1 MINREI
7 PFRPRLEGEFRVR
20 FYNAASEITEK
31 TPTLTIAR
39 IAEREIEWVEKD
51 CQYNIEQRKKYRAV
65 WFLFRDLIRASWKAC
80 YRNGVIY
87 MSLPTLNGTDMHDTT
102 SPEVKALL
110 RSWMSESR
118 HERLVGY
125 TDFINR
131 MENPGTNKQSIA
143 ALIADGDELEKR
155 IKRVHTGEIAIEAAV
170 QPYLQLVRE
179 NDRDVFTG
187 LKTSE
192 IWRYFRLT
200 WSTPVETTPG
210 RTMQYLIRDAA
221 HPMHAVMGIASL
233 ENCAVQIT
241 CRDDYIG
248 WNQKAFIE
256 RIVTVDND
264 RAKEEFKQLL
274 VYLEDGIDGID
285 YSELCTAMVVKNPT
299 DTDIQLLLDEA
310 SNAEQNR
317 QQLLRN
323 EVEGDVDD
331 IEKSELGSISIDAER
346 ALYRRKRAEQLARLL
361 SAKKAIRDLINA
373 ENFNEIWI
381 DFCKSETGNSAIRG
395 ALVAQKTKH
404 IGSSM
409 MELNVCGAIPPYN
422 EILGGKLVALLATSP
437 QVIHDYK
444 ERYADKASEIA
455 SRLKGMPVCRPADL
469 VYVGTTSLYYV
480 GSSQYNR
487 LKMPGS
493 IFNTDFD
500 IVWKKLGMT
509 IGFGTMHI
517 SKATTMSLTEATSD
531 GFNRINHVFGEGA
544 SPKMRLLTM
553 SIREL
558 LESTNEDSKDF
569 SKHAMS
575 RIVYGACLAE
585 NTFDYLLG
593 KESKPKYYTDM
604 ADYVS
609 GTQKI
614 IDFWRNRW
622 LKSRLNYEPI
632 YRRIRDF
639 DKQGFLVSNQIDE
652 DEEWS
657 FSKLEEVPHMPTNDE
672 TKTGLQFVRDFYRGS
687 SAYADHIASE
697 LLSAIHLETK
707 LDTAIIESALSGKD
721 IVLTGNPGD
730 GKTHV
735 IRMLKNKLEGSGKP
749 IRIELDAST
758 LSDEDIYLKWK
769 SARENNMPFVIAIN
783 AAVLYSVY
791 QKYSEFQPIRDAY
804 FQMSHAVVFHDE
816 VTENGNVVVFDLSKR
831 EVLTADILKKAIEKL
846 TDSTHYTECAGCP
859 LNENCDVHNNCTL
872 LNSALFQERLFVIL
886 QRVSMKGYHAT
897 VRELQSLI
905 AYLIFGNRSC
915 KEIGRTTGSNQ
926 YNLVNLVFSGK
937 GALFDAIRSAIDPV
951 TISHPIWDERILL
964 NDIPNDSWVDG
975 YEIPAEAILKYQIVS
990 ECFRNVHDSEWQKRW
1005 CGILKKAFGNGASGN
1020 INIQVSGLLMHI
1032 KLSEVSGGKVI
1043 QCAYADGDE
1052 GPIEYRGC
1060 PIEYRLLTAKEIQ
1073 QEVLGEDTI
1082 LKEPLTA
1089 DYDSDETPESNE
1101 EGTVVYEFGNPSYS
1115 AEMREQTK
1123 SDAEQGT
1130 AIVENGTTRI
1140 EPIEVESQGK
1150 TGCKTTGVSS
1160 EEIEQLVKDFKRSC
1174 GDYHVALRE
1183 CEAKSAVVGPSVIR
1197 IKFKLGRGQAL
1208 QGLASHLEDIGR
1220 EMKRTGV
1227 IIQQV
1232 PNSDE
1237 LLLDVPRLQREKV
1250 LFKDVISSIPKVTS
1264 PEQLLFPLGRTPNGK
1279 DLIEDLSQMPHMLVG
1294 GSTGSGKSVFLFS
1307 MLAALL
1313 MTHPEK
1319 EDMQLI
1325 LSSSKLEDF
1334 IHFEGLPHLYSGR
1347 IISDATEATK
1357 VIKEVIFEESERRG
1371 RLLAEA
1377 RVANI
1382 VEYNK
1387 KVAEKLAPIVVVID
1401 EFADLADQLETTKE
1415 KNAFY
1420 KPVQRIAQA
1429 GRSRGIH
1436 LVICT
1441 QRPEAKLVPST
1452 TKAQLNGRVALR
1464 VNDGISSRMIIEEP
1478 DAQYLQKHGDMIYR
1492 NGDIIERAQ
1501 GYLIEIE
1508 ELDKIVDDVIHGR
1521 I

>member
-31 TPTLTIAR
+31 TSTLAIVR
-39 IAEREIEWVEKD
+39 IAEREIEWVEND

-80 YRNGVIY
+80 YRDGVLY
-87 MSLPTLNGTDMHDTT
+87 MSLPTLNGADIHDTT

-131 MENPGTNKQSIA
+131 MENPGANKQSIA
-143 ALIADGDELEKR
+143 TLIADGEELAARMER
-155 IKRVHTGEIAIEAAV
+155 AHAGQIEVEDAI

-179 NDRDVFTG
+179 NDRDEFTG

-192 IWRYFRLT
+192 IWRYCRLT
-200 WSTPVETTPG
+200 WSTPAETTPG

-241 CRDDYIG
+241 CRDNHIG
-248 WNQKAFIE
+248 WNQKAFID
-256 RIVTVDND
+256 RVITVDND

-274 VYLEDGIDGID
+274 VYLEEGISGID
-285 YSELCTAMVVKNPT
+285 YSELCTKMVVENPT

-310 SNAEQNR
+310 ANAEQSR

-323 EVEGDVDD
+323 EVESDIDDV
-331 IEKSELGSISIDAER
+331 EKSELGSISIDAEK

-381 DFCKSETGNSAIRG
+381 DFCKNETGSSAIRS

-422 EILGGKLVALLATSP
+422 EILGGKLVALLAISP
-437 QVIHDYK
+437 QVVHDYK

-455 SRLKGMPVCRPADL
+455 SRLKGAPVCRPADL

-487 LKMPGS
+487 LKIPGK
-493 IFNTDFD
+493 IFGTDFD
-500 IVWKKLGMT
+500 VVWENLGMT

-553 SIREL
+553 AIREL

-593 KESKPKYYTDM
+593 KESEPRYYTDM

-614 IDFWRNRW
+614 VDFWRNRW

-632 YRRIRDF
+632 YQRIRKF

-657 FSKLEEVPHMPTNDE
+657 FSKLKEVTHMPTNDE

-697 LLSAIHLETK
+697 LLSVIHLETK
-707 LDTAIIESALSGKD
+707 LDTAIMEAALSGKD

-730 GKTHV
+730 GKTHI
-735 IRMLKNKLEGSGKP
+735 IRLLKNKLENTGKP
-749 IRIELDAST
+749 ICIELDAST
-758 LSDEDIYLKWK
+758 LSNDEIYLKWK
-769 SARENNMPFVIAIN
+769 AARESNAPFVIAIN
-783 AAVLYSVY
+783 AAILYSVY
-791 QKYSEFQPIRDAY
+791 QKHSDFQPIKEAY
-804 FQMSHAVVFHDE
+804 YQMSHAVIFHDE
-816 VTENGNVVVFDLSKR
+816 GTDDSNLVVFDLSKR

-846 TDSTHYTECAGCP
+846 TDDTHYTECSSCP
-859 LNENCDVHNNCTL
+859 LNESCDVHKNCNL

-886 QRVSMKGYHAT
+886 QRVSMQGYHAT

-905 AYLIFGNRSC
+905 AYLIFGNRRC
-915 KEIGRTTGSNQ
+915 KAISRTTGSNQ

-937 GALFDAIRSAIDPV
+937 GTLFDAIRNALDPV
-951 TISHPIWDERILL
+951 SISHPIWDERILL

-975 YEIPAEAILKYQIVS
+975 YEIPAEAIAYDNYELFKLRKRQFYFFNKNGEELLKIMDDDVTRFQKFLGQDNGKIVKELVRKLNTFFGAVKASNSELQIWTGHRYDNEPRKVLIS
-990 ECFRNVHDSEWQKRW
+990 MGS
-1005 CGILKKAFGNGASGN
+1005 IKK
-1020 INIQVSGLLMHI
+1020 SGLKIGRPTLLKNMKSGIDMTASYIRLEKKDAAHI
-1032 KLSEVSGGKVI
+1032 FLKIDFDMYMLLSEAERGVPVLFMESDLVKKVW
-1043 QCAYADGDE
+1043 
-1052 GPIEYRGC
+1052 RF
-1060 PIEYRLLTAKEIQ
+1060 
-1073 QEVLGEDTI
+1073 V
-1082 LKEPLTA
+1082 
-1089 DYDSDETPESNE
+1089 
-1101 EGTVVYEFGNPSYS
+1101 
-1115 AEMREQTK
+1115 
-1123 SDAEQGT
+1123 
-1130 AIVENGTTRI
+1130 
-1140 EPIEVESQGK
+1140 
-1150 TGCKTTGVSS
+1150 
-1160 EEIEQLVKDFKRSC
+1160 EQLQS
-1174 GDYHVALRE
+1174 
-1183 CEAKSAVVGPSVIR
+1183 
-1197 IKFKLGRGQAL
+1197 
-1208 QGLASHLEDIGR
+1208 LEDLDKDDPVTI
-1220 EMKRTGV
+1220 
-1227 IIQQV
+1227 
-1232 PNSDE
+1232 S
-1237 LLLDVPRLQREKV
+1237 LLDVQNKKKISATIDREENKY
-1250 LFKDVISSIPKVTS
+1250 SSI
-1264 PEQLLFPLGRTPNGK
+1264 EEER
-1279 DLIEDLSQMPHMLVG
+1279 
-1294 GSTGSGKSVFLFS
+1294 
-1307 MLAALL
+1307 A
-1313 MTHPEK
+1313 
-1319 EDMQLI
+1319 
-1325 LSSSKLEDF
+1325 
-1334 IHFEGLPHLYSGR
+1334 
-1347 IISDATEATK
+1347 
-1357 VIKEVIFEESERRG
+1357 KEV
-1371 RLLAEA
+1371 
-1377 RVANI
+1377 
-1382 VEYNK
+1382 
-1387 KVAEKLAPIVVVID
+1387 
-1401 EFADLADQLETTKE
+1401 
-1415 KNAFY
+1415 
-1420 KPVQRIAQA
+1420 
-1429 GRSRGIH
+1429 
-1436 LVICT
+1436 
-1441 QRPEAKLVPST
+1441 
-1452 TKAQLNGRVALR
+1452 
-1464 VNDGISSRMIIEEP
+1464 
-1478 DAQYLQKHGDMIYR
+1478 
-1492 NGDIIERAQ
+1492 
-1501 GYLIEIE
+1501 
-1508 ELDKIVDDVIHGR
+1508 
-1521 I
+1521 

>member
-687 SAYADHIASE
+687 SAYLYDLNLFAQRLASLTEEQKKGMDALLKIKQNHRVAPIPLNQLINLTYNTDICCFAPRVSNHEE
-697 LLSAIHLETK
+697 LGAFLYANEMLSNEAMAL
-707 LDTAIIESALSGKD
+707 LDTTE
-721 IVLTGNPGD
+721 
-730 GKTHV
+730 
-735 IRMLKNKLEGSGKP
+735 EGSGF
-749 IRIELDAST
+749 RERLLELLGEQHQEDHGGVFTDFGYAELGGEIKDIYVCQSNETACFHRSDAPVVLEVRKGFFNDPSYDNDKT
-758 LSDEDIYLKWK
+758 AVLNLPAADAGIWRAVEKVDAASVDECAFRCVDCLIPFLRDAINNAIDDED
-769 SARENNMPFVIAIN
+769 
-783 AAVLYSVY
+783 
-791 QKYSEFQPIRDAY
+791 
-804 FQMSHAVVFHDE
+804 
-816 VTENGNVVVFDLSKR
+816 G
-831 EVLTADILKKAIEKL
+831 
-846 TDSTHYTECAGCP
+846 
-859 LNENCDVHNNCTL
+859 
-872 LNSALFQERLFVIL
+872 
-886 QRVSMKGYHAT
+886 
-897 VRELQSLI
+897 
-905 AYLIFGNRSC
+905 
-915 KEIGRTTGSNQ
+915 
-926 YNLVNLVFSGK
+926 
-937 GALFDAIRSAIDPV
+937 
-951 TISHPIWDERILL
+951 
-964 NDIPNDSWVDG
+964 
-975 YEIPAEAILKYQIVS
+975 
-990 ECFRNVHDSEWQKRW
+990 
-1005 CGILKKAFGNGASGN
+1005 
-1020 INIQVSGLLMHI
+1020 
-1032 KLSEVSGGKVI
+1032 
-1043 QCAYADGDE
+1043 
-1052 GPIEYRGC
+1052 
-1060 PIEYRLLTAKEIQ
+1060 
-1073 QEVLGEDTI
+1073 
-1082 LKEPLTA
+1082 
-1089 DYDSDETPESNE
+1089 
-1101 EGTVVYEFGNPSYS
+1101 
-1115 AEMREQTK
+1115 
-1123 SDAEQGT
+1123 
-1130 AIVENGTTRI
+1130 
-1140 EPIEVESQGK
+1140 
-1150 TGCKTTGVSS
+1150 
-1160 EEIEQLVKDFKRSC
+1160 IEQ
-1174 GDYHVALRE
+1174 A
-1183 CEAKSAVVGPSVIR
+1183 
-1197 IKFKLGRGQAL
+1197 
-1208 QGLASHLEDIGR
+1208 
-1220 EMKRTGV
+1220 
-1227 IIQQV
+1227 
-1232 PNSDE
+1232 
-1237 LLLDVPRLQREKV
+1237 
-1250 LFKDVISSIPKVTS
+1250 
-1264 PEQLLFPLGRTPNGK
+1264 
-1279 DLIEDLSQMPHMLVG
+1279 
-1294 GSTGSGKSVFLFS
+1294 
-1307 MLAALL
+1307 
-1313 MTHPEK
+1313 
-1319 EDMQLI
+1319 
-1325 LSSSKLEDF
+1325 
-1334 IHFEGLPHLYSGR
+1334 
-1347 IISDATEATK
+1347 
-1357 VIKEVIFEESERRG
+1357 
-1371 RLLAEA
+1371 
-1377 RVANI
+1377 
-1382 VEYNK
+1382 
-1387 KVAEKLAPIVVVID
+1387 D
-1401 EFADLADQLETTKE
+1401 EFAKRLAQIEREWPESDMVKYKALLSVVDHPSLQDATRLMGEIDQYEL
-1415 KNAFY
+1415 
-1420 KPVQRIAQA
+1420 
-1429 GRSRGIH
+1429 
-1436 LVICT
+1436 
-1441 QRPEAKLVPST
+1441 RPEV
-1452 TKAQLNGRVALR
+1452 AQTWGYAEMMFREKYSAL
-1464 VNDGISSRMIIEEP
+1464 P
-1478 DAQYLQKHGDMIYR
+1478 
-1492 NGDIIERAQ
+1492 
-1501 GYLIEIE
+1501 E
-1508 ELDKIVDDVIHGR
+1508 ELFQTPQAAQIGQKMLDDRLGVITEYGLIR
-1521 I
+1521 RKDGQPLPVFQPEQEIGQGLEMM